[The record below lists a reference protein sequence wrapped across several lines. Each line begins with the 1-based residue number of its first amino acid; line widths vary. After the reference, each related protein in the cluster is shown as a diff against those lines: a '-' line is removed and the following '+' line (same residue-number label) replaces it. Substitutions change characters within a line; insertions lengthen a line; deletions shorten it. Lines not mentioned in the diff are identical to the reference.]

1 MPGSLLLC
9 CWGDV
14 ALFLDSVEITAH
26 FNPKLVALAEFLPV
40 RGVYSLAKWMI
51 RWIYGPYV
59 DCWLWLWLCGVLSA
73 SIRTDVTASVCFLI
87 CFAFKVDLHEAKLQ
101 GSFFSQHFRFFFFK
115 GRNLVI
121 GIVYWLNGL
130 FWVYAECWWIC
141 TVWALKSTFWQSRRM
156 FNTWIQHQTVA
167 ETSSFILYLYA
178 WHFVW
183 VPAFVSFLCLPT
195 VLYWRT
201 DSTVESILELRPSHK
216 RPYLS
221 FAVFLFLWCALNF
234 LCI

>member
-1 MPGSLLLC
+1 MKQNC
-9 CWGDV
+9 K
-14 ALFLDSVEITAH
+14 ALF
-26 FNPKLVALAEFLPV
+26 FLNIL
-40 RGVYSLAKWMI
+40 G
-51 RWIYGPYV
+51 
-59 DCWLWLWLCGVLSA
+59 
-73 SIRTDVTASVCFLI
+73 
-87 CFAFKVDLHEAKLQ
+87 
-101 GSFFSQHFRFFFFK
+101 FFFK

-234 LCI
+234 LCIWTKPNVDSRGIYSQKTLLLRLLKCLVCCFAFTTITYLRRYWAEHHLQLRWRCWRSNIVSLVGKLL